1 MIALCTW
8 GVGAYPLPVEVRQS
22 DGTLL
27 TVLLHGDEDFH
38 YYTTTDGVLL
48 VQCDGAYYVG
58 AVDAMGQMT
67 ATTQLAHNREV
78 RTEREAQL
86 AAAQQREAFLN
97 AGDHRRTLP
106 RDCR

>member
-1 MIALCTW
+1 MTALCTW

-48 VQCDGAYYVG
+48 VQKETKISIITRQRTGSFWYSA
-58 AVDAMGQMT
+58 T
-67 ATTQLAHNREV
+67 APIMWVQWMPW
-78 RTEREAQL
+78 
-86 AAAQQREAFLN
+86 
-97 AGDHRRTLP
+97 DK
-106 RDCR
+106 